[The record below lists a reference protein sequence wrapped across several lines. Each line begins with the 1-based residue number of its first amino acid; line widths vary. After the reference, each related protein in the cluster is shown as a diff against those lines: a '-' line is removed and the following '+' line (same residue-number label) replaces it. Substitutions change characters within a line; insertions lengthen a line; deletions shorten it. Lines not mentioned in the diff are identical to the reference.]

1 MAKTLANRYV
11 LGELIGAGG
20 MADVYAAED
29 RRLSRKVAV
38 KLLRS
43 DLARDPQ
50 FIARF
55 KKEALSAAG
64 LNHPSI
70 VAVFDSGEEAGSSY
84 IVMELVHGKTL
95 REYLHGGKTLEVE
108 HALEIIA
115 GVLEAL
121 AYSHQN
127 GIVHRD
133 IKPGNIMI
141 TDKGEVKVMDFGI
154 ARVTDDP
161 SATMTG
167 TWNVVG
173 TAQYLSPEQATG
185 EIADE
190 RSDIYSV
197 GCLLF
202 EMLTGRTPFIGD
214 TPVAIAYQHVSSIA
228 PNASEINEDLDSNID
243 AILQV
248 ALQKD
253 PKDRYQS
260 AGAMLAD
267 IKRAMKGQA
276 VTTKIKK
283 VRPKATG
290 YIAAALLVTIGFIV
304 VMYLNFASDR
314 GPKGVPIPKPSP
326 TSTAPTTVPTNLV
339 GMSLEDARAALTAA
353 GLTLEATEP
362 VDSNSQPG
370 VVLKV
375 IPDPGSVVAGGSSV
389 VLQISSGQVKVPQLV
404 GLTEIEAQTLLTQD
418 NLLIKELMA
427 YDPSQPLGTVLA
439 QAPDADTTANIG
451 SQVTVTINKQS

>member
-1 MAKTLANRYV
+1 MAKTLANRYE
-11 LGELIGAGG
+11 LGELIGTGG
-20 MADVYAAED
+20 MADGYIAED

-50 FIARF
+50 FISRF
-55 KKEALSAAG
+55 KKEALAAAG
-64 LNHPSI
+64 LNHPAI
-70 VAVFDSGEEAGSSY
+70 VSVFDSGEEAGSSY
-84 IVMELVHGKTL
+84 IVMELVHGKAL
-95 REYLHGGKTLEVE
+95 REYLKEGKKLAEEQALEV
-108 HALEIIA
+108 IA

-121 AYSHQN
+121 EYSHEN

-185 EIADE
+185 EVADA

-202 EMLTGRTPFIGD
+202 EMLTGRTPFIGE
-214 TPVAIAYQHVSSIA
+214 TPVAIAYQHVSTNPPSVL
-228 PNASEINEDLDSNID
+228 EFNEELDENLD

-253 PKDRYQS
+253 PKNRYQS

-267 IKRAMKGQA
+267 IRRAMKGQA

-283 VRPKATG
+283 VKPKSTG
-290 YIAAALLVTIGFIV
+290 YIAAAFLVTIGFIV
-304 VMYLNFASDR
+304 VMYLNFASNN
-314 GPKGVPIPKPSP
+314 GPQGVPLPTPSP
-326 TSTAPTTVPTNLV
+326 TSTAPVTIPTNLV
-339 GMSLEDARAALTAA
+339 GMHLEEARAALTAA
-353 GLTLEATEP
+353 GLVLVQTNP

-375 IPDPGSVVAGGSSV
+375 SPEAGSVVAGGSGV
-389 VLQISSGQVKVPQLV
+389 VLDIASGQVQVPDLV
-404 GLTEIEAQTLLTQD
+404 GQTEIQAQTLLTQSD
-418 NLLIKELMA
+418 FLIKVLVA
-427 YDPSQPLGTVLA
+427 YDATQPIGTVLA
-439 QAPDADTTANIG
+439 QAPAAGTSQTIG
-451 SQVTVTINKQS
+451 SSVTITINKQG

>member
-1 MAKTLANRYV
+1 MTGVQTCALP
-11 LGELIGAGG
+11 I
-20 MADVYAAED
+20 
-29 RRLSRKVAV
+29 
-38 KLLRS
+38 
-43 DLARDPQ
+43 
-50 FIARF
+50 FARF

-70 VAVFDSGEEAGSSY
+70 VSVYDSGEEAGSSF

-95 REYLHGGKTLEVE
+95 RDLIQGGKVLDEE
-108 HALEIIA
+108 QALQIIA

-121 AYSHQN
+121 DYSHQN

-141 TDKGEVKVMDFGI
+141 TDSGEIKVMDFGI

-185 EIADE
+185 EIADS

-214 TPVAIAYQHVSSIA
+214 TPVAIAYQHVSSQA
-228 PNASEINEDLDSNID
+228 PSASEINEELDQNID

-267 IKRAMKGQA
+267 VRRAMKE
-276 VTTKIKK
+276 
-283 VRPKATG
+283 
-290 YIAAALLVTIGFIV
+290 IG
-304 VMYLNFASDR
+304 
-314 GPKGVPIPKPSP
+314 
-326 TSTAPTTVPTNLV
+326 
-339 GMSLEDARAALTAA
+339 RAH
-353 GLTLEATEP
+353 
-362 VDSNSQPG
+362 V
-370 VVLKV
+370 
-375 IPDPGSVVAGGSSV
+375 
-389 VLQISSGQVKVPQLV
+389 
-404 GLTEIEAQTLLTQD
+404 
-418 NLLIKELMA
+418 
-427 YDPSQPLGTVLA
+427 
-439 QAPDADTTANIG
+439 
-451 SQVTVTINKQS
+451 

>member
-1 MAKTLANRYV
+1 VARTLANRYV

-29 RRLSRKVAV
+29 RRLSRQVAV

-70 VAVFDSGEEAGSSY
+70 VSVFDSGEEGGNSY

-95 REYLHGGKTLEVE
+95 RDYMQGGKRLDVE
-108 HALEIIA
+108 QSLNLIA

-121 AYSHQN
+121 EYSHQN

-185 EIADE
+185 EVADA

-214 TPVAIAYQHVSSIA
+214 TPVAIAYQHVSGIA
-228 PNASEINEDLDSNID
+228 PRASEINEELDSNID
-243 AILQV
+243 SILQV

-267 IKRAMKGQA
+267 VKRAMKGQA
-276 VTTKIKK
+276 VTTKIKR
-283 VRPKATG
+283 VRPKSTG
-290 YIAAALLVTIGFIV
+290 YIVAALLVTIGFIV
-304 VMYLNFASDR
+304 VMYLNFAQSN
-314 GPKGVPIPKPSP
+314 GIKGVPLPSPSP
-326 TSTAPTTVPTNLV
+326 TSTAPTTIPTNLV
-339 GMSLEDARAALTAA
+339 GLSLEEARIAIASA
-353 GLTLEATEP
+353 GLVLEQTQP
-362 VDSNSQPG
+362 IDSNSAPG

-375 IPDPGSVVAGGSSV
+375 IPDPGTVVPGGSSV
-389 VLQISSGQVKVPQLV
+389 VLQISSGQVQVPQLV
-404 GLTEIEAQTLLTQD
+404 GVTEIEAKTLLTQA
-418 NLLIKELMA
+418 NLLIKELVA
-427 YDPSQPLGTVLA
+427 YDPNQPIGTILA
-439 QAPDADTTANIG
+439 QAPEAGTNQNIG
-451 SQVTVTINKQS
+451 SQVTITINKQS

>member
-1 MAKTLANRYV
+1 MPKTLANRYE
-11 LGELIGAGG
+11 LGALIGTGG
-20 MADVYAAED
+20 MADVYVAED
-29 RRLSRKVAV
+29 RRLSRKVAI

-50 FIARF
+50 FVSRF
-55 KKEALSAAG
+55 KKEALAAAG

-70 VAVFDSGEEAGSSY
+70 VSVFDSGEEAGNSY

-95 REYLHGGKTLEVE
+95 RELMSGQNSIEE
-108 HALEIIA
+108 SQALEIIA

-121 AYSHQN
+121 EYSHQN
-127 GIVHRD
+127 GVVHRD

-141 TDKGEVKVMDFGI
+141 TDKGEIKVMDFGI

-161 SATMTG
+161 NATMTG

-185 EIADE
+185 EVADA

-202 EMLTGRTPFIGD
+202 ELLTGRTPFIGD
-214 TPVAIAYQHVSSIA
+214 TPVAIAYQHVSSN
-228 PNASEINEDLDSNID
+228 PPLASDINSEVDENLDSIM
-243 AILQV
+243 QV

-253 PKDRYQS
+253 PKNRYQG

-267 IKRAMKGQA
+267 IRRAIKGQA
-276 VTTKIKK
+276 VTTKIKR

-290 YIAAALLVTIGFIV
+290 FIVAAFLVTVGFIV
-304 VMYLNFASDR
+304 VMYLNFASNS
-314 GPKGVPIPKPSP
+314 GPKGIPVPSPSP

-339 GMSLEDARAALTAA
+339 GMNLVDARNALTAA
-353 GLTLEATEP
+353 GLTLTQTVP

-370 VVLKV
+370 VVIKV
-375 IPDPGSVVAGGSSV
+375 IPDPGTVVPGGSGV
-389 VLQISSGQVKVPQLV
+389 VFQISSGQVQVPNLV
-404 GLTEIEAQTLLTQD
+404 GETEIQAQTTLTQA
-418 NLLIKELMA
+418 NFLIKELVA
-427 YDPSQPLGTVLA
+427 YDPNQPIGTVIA
-439 QAPDADTTANIG
+439 QAPEAGSSQSIG
-451 SQVTVTINKQS
+451 SQVTITINKQS